1 MSNLFHLKKSK
12 RAMDDCASFHSNIEV
27 DCTLL
32 VHEQEAGDGHGVQPL
47 PTMTRISN
55 GVFVQVSVITIS
67 IFTITILIKK
77 LVKKTSFVMH
87 LRKTI

>member
-1 MSNLFHLKKSK
+1 
-12 RAMDDCASFHSNIEV
+12 MDDCASFHSNIEV

-55 GVFVQVSVITIS
+55 GVFVQVSVTTNSNFPIITI
-67 IFTITILIKK
+67 FVNK
-77 LVKKTSFVMH
+77 LVLNKISLIIY
-87 LRKTI
+87 LRKTK